1 MKTRTASNIRFF
13 FNFLLVIIS
22 VWFSILIKPHTL
34 PFQYIE
40 NQSITLSGLIIT
52 WIIISLF
59 FRKYKLGTR
68 RDLRS
73 VFPTILRIN
82 IIIGGVAALWMY
94 GFRLLALSRFVLFGT
109 LITAT
114 ILEVVFY
121 LIARQIS
128 HSRIIDDSPV
138 RNLGAEHPKTAK
150 VSPIDRPQAKQVQPG
165 KNLISPHIRDYI
177 IQEIGETAGKYIVD
191 YINLDYERC
200 SVLSTTTRFN
210 VISLPDNCLTC
221 ITNLKRINDVR
232 YINKFFSSVNQKLKI
247 DGLFIGCVET
257 KNQRKKRLLN
267 KFPPVLNMIY
277 YTFDYLLKRVAPKFN
292 LTKRLY
298 FFLTRGHNRVISKA
312 ETLGRLYSC
321 GFEVEETRNI
331 NGMLYFIAR
340 KIRKPYFDPTPT
352 YGPLI
357 KLKRV
362 GKGGK
367 EFFVYKFRTM
377 HPFSEYLQPYI
388 YKHYQLKKGGKF
400 KNDFRITTL
409 GKFMRKFW
417 IDELPMIINLLKGDM
432 KIVGVRPLSTHYY
445 NLYDDDLKK
454 LRIQVKPGLVPPFYA
469 DMPKTLD
476 EIQESERKY
485 ILAYQKHPFLTD
497 WRYFWK
503 AFINIVFKHARS
515 E

>member
-1 MKTRTASNIRFF
+1 M
-13 FNFLLVIIS
+13 
-22 VWFSILIKPHTL
+22 
-34 PFQYIE
+34 
-40 NQSITLSGLIIT
+40 
-52 WIIISLF
+52 
-59 FRKYKLGTR
+59 
-68 RDLRS
+68 
-73 VFPTILRIN
+73 
-82 IIIGGVAALWMY
+82 
-94 GFRLLALSRFVLFGT
+94 
-109 LITAT
+109 
-114 ILEVVFY
+114 
-121 LIARQIS
+121 
-128 HSRIIDDSPV
+128 
-138 RNLGAEHPKTAK
+138 
-150 VSPIDRPQAKQVQPG
+150 
-165 KNLISPHIRDYI
+165 
-177 IQEIGETAGKYIVD
+177 
-191 YINLDYERC
+191 
-200 SVLSTTTRFN
+200 
-210 VISLPDNCLTC
+210 
-221 ITNLKRINDVR
+221 
-232 YINKFFSSVNQKLKI
+232 
-247 DGLFIGCVET
+247 
-257 KNQRKKRLLN
+257 
-267 KFPPVLNMIY
+267 
-277 YTFDYLLKRVAPKFN
+277 
-292 LTKRLY
+292 Y
-298 FFLTRGHNRVISKA
+298 FFLTRGNNRVISKA

-321 GFEVEETRNI
+321 GFEVEETRDI

-485 ILAYQKHPFLTD
+485 ILAYQKHPLLTD